1 MIGYTSTEDGVQSI
15 IVDLSDN
22 KIAVVAATSDDG
34 VIGLITF
41 VQLNRENDGSKELT
55 DEDIDNTLAKIIIKI
70 DDPYG
75 FEVVIQAL
83 KDASRSM
90 QERRNENG
98 KT

>member
-1 MIGYTSTEDGVQSI
+1 MIGYTSNEDGVQSI

-22 KIAVVAATSDDG
+22 KIAVVAATSEDG
-34 VIGLITF
+34 VIGCISF

-55 DEDIDNTLAKIIIKI
+55 DEDIDNTLAKVIIKI

-90 QERRNENG
+90 QERRNKSE
-98 KT
+98 